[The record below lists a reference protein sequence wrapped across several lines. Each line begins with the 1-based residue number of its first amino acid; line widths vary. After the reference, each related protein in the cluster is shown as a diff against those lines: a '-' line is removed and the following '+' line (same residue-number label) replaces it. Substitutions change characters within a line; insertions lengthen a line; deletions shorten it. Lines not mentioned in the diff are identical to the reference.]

1 MMMNKNNLLCTY
13 LVNSLV
19 AVLLGFLAHTFIML
33 CIYSSNDDVQL
44 STAVHRNL
52 VYS

>member
-1 MMMNKNNLLCTY
+1 MMMNKNQFVVY
-13 LVNSLV
+13 IFGNSLV
-19 AVLLGFLAHTFIML
+19 AVLFGFLAHTFMCL
-33 CIYSSNDDVQL
+33 YSSNDDVQL